1 MLKVWNGSVWK
12 KANGIKVYTGSAWRN
27 DYKLFTRS
35 GNSWLPAPTSNLDAS
50 ITMTYSVVAPTIPGG
65 GPTATIPN
73 LNGLTETQ
81 AIAALEGLGLV
92 DSATEQVTN
101 TQNLDTYVVN
111 NSQNPA
117 AGTVV
122 ATGSTVTF
130 KYYNYIPAKTTV
142 PNIVGLTTASAD
154 ASITNAE
161 LIKGFTSPI
170 ETTNTSLIG
179 TVKSQSPAA
188 GTQVDVGDNVS
199 YEYYVEDT
207 DRTVP
212 QLNNLTRSQAI
223 QALAVVNLFASED
236 TVETTNAAL
245 VGYVVSNSQSPSA
258 GSIVTKNSYVS
269 YDYYVLAQVSVPDV
283 TGDSITTARADISN
297 AGLGISENTTTTT
310 NSALVNTVYSQSP
323 AAGTQVTSGSTVTV
337 YYYIAAPQTT
347 VPNVVGLS
355 RTSAQQALTNVG
367 LTYAE
372 STIETTN
379 SALYNTNIVYSQT
392 PTSGT
397 SVNPGSQIA
406 FVYYIQKVLVPVTI
420 TETVTFPMTWGASYT
435 GSNTKRSVTDLY
447 HGQFDTTNGN
457 QKSMWSWDWS
467 TLLSKGATITSGSI
481 TWYQAHTYN
490 SGAGCT
496 MRIGSHSNQNEPSTY
511 TGVIRVGS
519 VTQAVTRGN
528 SYTKALNSTLIADL
542 NGTGFGIIFGPGGDT
557 TQANYGYVTGSG
569 GSRPSITLTYNYTVY
584 Q

>member
-12 KANGIKVYTGSAWRN
+12 KSNGMKVYTGTEWRN

-50 ITMTYSVVAPTIPGG
+50 ITVTYSVAAPTIPGG
-65 GPTATIPN
+65 GPTATVPN

-81 AIAALEGLGLV
+81 AIAALEALDLI

-101 TQNLDTYVVN
+101 TQNLDTFVVN

-122 ATGSTVTF
+122 ATNSTVTF

-142 PNIVGLTTASAD
+142 PNLVGLTTASAD
-154 ASITNAE
+154 ASIINAE
-161 LIKGFTSPI
+161 LIKGFTSPV

-179 TVKSQSPAA
+179 TVKLQAPAA
-188 GTQVDVGDNVS
+188 GTQVDVGDDVS

-245 VGYVVSNSQSPSA
+245 VGYVVANSQSPSA

-283 TGDSITTARADISN
+283 TNDSITTARADISN
-297 AGLGISENTTTTT
+297 AGLNISEQTQTTTTP
-310 NSALVNTVYSQSP
+310 SLVNQVYFQSP
-323 AAGTQVTSGSTVTV
+323 SAGTQVTSGSTVTV

-435 GSNTKRSVTDLY
+435 GSNTKRGVTDLY

-496 MRIGSHSNQNEPSTY
+496 MRIGSHSNQYEPSTY
-511 TGVIRVGS
+511 SGAIRVGN

-528 SYTKALNSTLIADL
+528 SYTKALSATLIGDL
-542 NGTGFGIIFGPGGDT
+542 NGTGWGIIFGPGGDT

>member
-1 MLKVWNGSVWK
+1 M
-12 KANGIKVYTGSAWRN
+12 I
-27 DYKLFTRS
+27 
-35 GNSWLPAPTSNLDAS
+35 
-50 ITMTYSVVAPTIPGG
+50 
-65 GPTATIPN
+65 
-73 LNGLTETQ
+73 
-81 AIAALEGLGLV
+81 

-111 NSQNPA
+111 NSQSPV

-122 ATGSTVTF
+122 ATNSTVTF

-154 ASITNAE
+154 ASIINAE
-161 LIKGFTSPI
+161 LIKGFTSPV

-179 TVKSQSPAA
+179 TVKSQIPAA
-188 GTQVDVGDNVS
+188 GTQVDVGDDVS

-223 QALAVVNLFASED
+223 QALAAVNLFASED

-245 VGYVVSNSQSPSA
+245 VGYVVANSQSPTA
-258 GSIVTKNSYVS
+258 GSIVQKNSYVS
-269 YDYYVLAQVSVPDV
+269 YDYYVLAQVFVPDV
-283 TGDSITTARADISN
+283 TGDTITTARTEISN
-297 AGLGISENTTTTT
+297 AGLNISENTTTTT
-310 NSALVNTVYSQSP
+310 NSALVNQVYSQSP
-323 AAGTQVTSGSTVTV
+323 ASGTQVTSGSTVTV
-337 YYYIAAPQTT
+337 FYYIAAPQTT
-347 VPNVVGLS
+347 VPNIVGLS

-372 STIETTN
+372 STIETTDAN
-379 SALYNTNIVYSQT
+379 LYNTNIVYSQT
-392 PTSGT
+392 PTGGS

-420 TETVTFPMTWGASYT
+420 TETATFPMSWGASFK
-435 GSNTKRSVTDLY
+435 GDNTKRSVTDLY
-447 HGQFDTTNGN
+447 HGQFDTVNGN

-467 TLLSKGATITSGSI
+467 TLLSKGVTITAASI
-481 TWYQAHTYN
+481 TWYQVHTYN

-496 MRIGSHSNQNEPSTY
+496 MRIGSHSNQTEPSTY
-511 TGVIRVGS
+511 TGVIRTGN

-528 SYTKALNSTLIADL
+528 SYTKALSATLIDDL
-542 NGTGFGIIFGPGGDT
+542 NGTGWGIVFGPGADT

-569 GSRPSITLTYNYTVY
+569 ASRPSITLTYTYVVY

>member
-379 SALYNTNIVYSQT
+379 AALYNTNIVYSQT

>member
-12 KANGIKVYTGSAWRN
+12 FSNGIKVYDGSAWHN

-35 GNSWLPAPTSNLDAS
+35 GNAWLPAPTSNLDAS
-50 ITMTYSVVAPTIPGG
+50 ITMTYSVAAPTIPGG
-65 GPTATIPN
+65 GPTATVPN
-73 LNGLTETQ
+73 LNGLTLTQ
-81 AIAALEGLGLV
+81 ATAALEGLNLI

-101 TQNLDTYVVN
+101 TQNLDNYVVN
-111 NSQNPA
+111 GSQSPA

-122 ATGSTVTF
+122 AENSTVTF

-142 PNIVGLTTASAD
+142 PNIVGLATASAD

-161 LIKGFTSPI
+161 LIKGFTSPV

-179 TVKSQSPAA
+179 TVKSQSPLA
-188 GTQVDVGDNVS
+188 GTQVDVGDDVS

-223 QALAVVNLFASED
+223 QALAAVNLFASES

-245 VGYVVSNSQSPSA
+245 VGYVVANSQSPTA

-269 YDYYVLAQVSVPDV
+269 YDYYVLANVIVPDV
-283 TGDSITTARADISN
+283 TNDTITTARTEIAN
-297 AGLGISENTTTTT
+297 AGLTISEQTTTTT
-310 NSALVNTVYSQSP
+310 TPSLVNTVYFQSP
-323 AAGTQVTSGSTVTV
+323 SAGTSVSAGTTVTV

-372 STIETTN
+372 STIETTD
-379 SALYNTNIVYSQT
+379 SSLYNTNIIYSQT
-392 PTSGT
+392 PTGGS

-406 FVYYIQKVLVPVTI
+406 IVYYIQKVLVPVTI
-420 TETVTFPMTWGASYT
+420 TETATFPMSWGASFT

-447 HGQFDTTNGN
+447 HGQFDSTNGN

-467 TLLSKGATITSGSI
+467 TLLSKGATITSASI
-481 TWYQAHTYN
+481 TWYQQHTYN
-490 SGAGCT
+490 SGSGCT
-496 MRIGSHSNQNEPSTY
+496 QRIGTHSNQNEPSSY
-511 TGVIRVGS
+511 SGVIRTGN

-528 SYTKALNSTLIADL
+528 SYTKALSATIIDDL
-542 NGTGFGIIFGPGGDT
+542 NGTGWGIVFGPASDT
-557 TQANYGYVTGSG
+557 TQANYGYVLGSG
-569 GSRPSITLTYNYTVY
+569 ASRPSITMTYTYVVY

>member
-12 KANGIKVYTGSAWRN
+12 KANGIKVYTGSAWRK

-142 PNIVGLTTASAD
+142 PNIIGLTTASAD

-161 LIKGFTSPI
+161 LIKGFTSPV

-179 TVKSQSPAA
+179 TVKSQSPAS
-188 GTQVDVGDNVS
+188 GTQVDVGDDVS

-223 QALAVVNLFASED
+223 QALATVNLFASED
-236 TVETTNAAL
+236 TVETTNPAL
-245 VGYVVSNSQSPSA
+245 VGYVVANSQSPSA

-283 TGDSITTARADISN
+283 TGDTITTARADISN

-347 VPNVVGLS
+347 VPNIVGLS

-392 PTSGT
+392 PTSGS

-420 TETVTFPMTWGASYT
+420 TETATFPMTWGASYT

-467 TLLSKGATITSGSI
+467 TLLSKGATITAASI

-490 SGAGCT
+490 AGAGCT
-496 MRIGSHSNQNEPSTY
+496 MRIGTHSNQTEPSTY
-511 TGVIRVGS
+511 TGAIRVGS